1 MNRRHYCSV
10 LACTIAIAGA
20 LTTSVA
26 RAESAPA
33 APRCRVEL
41 LPNGNAPAN
50 LPALV
55 VDDLSSPGLTSTLV
69 IKRVSGGT
77 KTVTLT
83 KITDPTDPK
92 VTLLVNAAK
101 EPFDVGATYEIA
113 YGVTCS
119 AGQAVADDAIAI
131 SAGPVVALP
140 TSIGTVT
147 VLANG
152 KARIAASAE
161 LIAFERT
168 TRFEAF
174 VDGERIGTT
183 RYGATLKDEL
193 DVSLTTYGL
202 EIGTTFVSRAKIC
215 TSKDPAEKHEAK
227 LVAHVAGADGD
238 TAPLVIPLTVDCS
251 DRANGSTGAGGSSGS
266 GSAGTLPDGGADD
279 RGASG
284 GGTDGGCTVAGQNP
298 IGRLAC
304 LFMAGAGAAVLM
316 RRRRRTA
323 QAR

>member
-1 MNRRHYCSV
+1 MM
-10 LACTIAIAGA
+10 IAGFLSA
-20 LTTSVA
+20 PDA
-26 RAESAPA
+26 RAESAPPQ
-33 APRCRVEL
+33 PRCRVEL
-41 LPNGNAPAN
+41 LPDGNAPAN

-55 VDDLSSPGLTSTLV
+55 VDDLSSAGLTATLE
-69 IKRVSGGT
+69 IKRVTGGT

-83 KITDPTDPK
+83 KIKDPTDPK

-193 DVSLTTYGL
+193 DVTLASYGL
-202 EIGTTFVSRAKIC
+202 EIGDTFVPRAKIC
-215 TSKDPAEKHEAK
+215 TTKDPAEKHEVR

-251 DRANGSTGAGGSSGS
+251 DRANGGAGAGAGAGSSGS
-266 GSAGTLPDGGADD
+266 SGGTLPDGGADD

-304 LFMAGAGAAVLM
+304 LFMAGAGAAVLL
-316 RRRRRTA
+316 RRRRRA
-323 QAR
+323 ARAR